1 MKVVVL
7 PLSATQQIYTGYG
20 EKMLGG
26 RATGPLILNKKILQH
41 FLVKK
46 QEDFMQKSEMNFK
59 DLNSLDSVRKV
70 INEANEA
77 LNDKSRTIDNSAI
90 PEALAGALGAGAGGV
105 ASFAALYFGGSVVGL
120 SAAGI
125 TSGLAAAG
133 AVVGGGMAVGVAV
146 LAAPV
151 VILGGAAIVI
161 TSLIKNNKLAEE
173 KHALYTKAVSKQNAI
188 LELLKDKAGQSA
200 ERIEY
205 LTSLNTILQAAIK
218 DLKHD
223 LA

>member
-1 MKVVVL
+1 MK
-7 PLSATQQIYTGYG
+7 
-20 EKMLGG
+20 
-26 RATGPLILNKKILQH
+26 
-41 FLVKK
+41 
-46 QEDFMQKSEMNFK
+46 KSEMNFK
-59 DLNSLDSVRKV
+59 DSNSLASVRKV

-77 LNDKSRTIDNSAI
+77 LNNKSRTIADSAI

-133 AVVGGGMAVGVAV
+133 AVVGGGMAAGVAV

-151 VILGGAAIVI
+151 AILGGAAIGI
-161 TSLIKNNKLAEE
+161 TAHVKNKKLAEE
-173 KHALYTKAVSKQNAI
+173 KHSLYKKAVEKQNAI
-188 LELLKDKAGQSA
+188 LELLKNKVGQSE

-205 LTSLNTILQAAIK
+205 LTSLNTLLQAAIK

>member
-1 MKVVVL
+1 MK
-7 PLSATQQIYTGYG
+7 
-20 EKMLGG
+20 
-26 RATGPLILNKKILQH
+26 
-41 FLVKK
+41 
-46 QEDFMQKSEMNFK
+46 KSEMNFK
-59 DLNSLDSVRKV
+59 DSNSLASVRKV

-77 LNDKSRTIDNSAI
+77 LNNKSRTIADSAI
-90 PEALAGALGAGAGGV
+90 PEALAGVLGAGAGGV

-125 TSGLAAAG
+125 TSGFAAAG
-133 AVVGGGMAVGVAV
+133 AVVGGGMADGVAV

-151 VILGGAAIVI
+151 AILGGAAIGI
-161 TSLIKNNKLAEE
+161 TAHVKNKKLAEE
-173 KHALYTKAVSKQNAI
+173 KHSLYTKTVEKQNAI
-188 LELLKDKAGQSA
+188 LELLKNKVGQSE

-205 LTSLNTILQAAIK
+205 QTSLNTLLQAAIK